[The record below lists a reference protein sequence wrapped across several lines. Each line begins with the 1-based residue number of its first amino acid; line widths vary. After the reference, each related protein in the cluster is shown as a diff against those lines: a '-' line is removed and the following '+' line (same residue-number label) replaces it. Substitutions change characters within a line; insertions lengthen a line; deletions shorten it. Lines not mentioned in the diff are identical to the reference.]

1 MSQNRIFN
9 ELLGSSGG
17 ATTNNSLPNTKAGIV
32 ICGVFQCFFVANN
45 APGEW
50 RVRKL
55 GGCVCKPSA
64 LWALEALASAGRPPL
79 LRHLKR
85 YDAHDDAKDD
95 AALQSGKETARGG
108 LDKAQRARNGVWV
121 CMR

>member
-1 MSQNRIFN
+1 VLSRLNKK
-9 ELLGSSGG
+9 
-17 ATTNNSLPNTKAGIV
+17 TTHNSLPNTKAGIL
-32 ICGVFQCFFVANN
+32 ICGFFQSPFVANN

-50 RVRKL
+50 RVRKV

-95 AALQSGKETARGG
+95 AALQSEKEIQARGG
-108 LDKAQRARNGVWV
+108 
-121 CMR
+121 